1 MSFMSGSNQGISEKV
16 EGGTL
21 EMMRKNQ
28 EINLIASEYQSLDLN
43 YQALTTEDQG
53 TSRKNQINLSE
64 FNRKQLIVEQQV
76 CASDSSSVQKVCDFI
91 CSCFTCF

>member
-1 MSFMSGSNQGISEKV
+1 MSGSNHGISEKV

-53 TSRKNQINLSE
+53 TARKNQINLSE